1 MILLIDHY
9 DSFSFNLYQFIG
21 TLNSDIKVVRSDE
34 LTVPEVLE
42 LNPSHIVL
50 SPGPG
55 RPNEAGIYETLI
67 PAVAGKIPLLGVCL
81 GHQAL
86 AESFGGTVGFAKT
99 VMHGKS
105 SEVNI
110 IKDSKLFEGLPKHF
124 EAARYH
130 SLAVDRASL
139 PEELVVTAETADG
152 EIMDMEHK
160 SEPLYGVQFHPE
172 SILTPHGIEILKNF
186 LNMSV

>member
-86 AESFGGTVGFAKT
+86 AESFGGTVDFAKT

-152 EIMDMEHK
+152 EIMAMEHK
-160 SEPLYGVQFHPE
+160 SGPLYGVQFHPE

>member
-67 PAVAGKIPLLGVCL
+67 PAVAGKIPLLGVCSVIRPWRKV
-81 GHQAL
+81 L
-86 AESFGGTVGFAKT
+86 AA
-99 VMHGKS
+99 
-105 SEVNI
+105 
-110 IKDSKLFEGLPKHF
+110 P
-124 EAARYH
+124 
-130 SLAVDRASL
+130 
-139 PEELVVTAETADG
+139 
-152 EIMDMEHK
+152 
-160 SEPLYGVQFHPE
+160 
-172 SILTPHGIEILKNF
+172 
-186 LNMSV
+186 

>member
-1 MILLIDHY
+1 M
-9 DSFSFNLYQFIG
+9 
-21 TLNSDIKVVRSDE
+21 
-34 LTVPEVLE
+34 
-42 LNPSHIVL
+42 
-50 SPGPG
+50 
-55 RPNEAGIYETLI
+55 
-67 PAVAGKIPLLGVCL
+67 
-81 GHQAL
+81 

-152 EIMDMEHK
+152 EIMAMEHK
-160 SEPLYGVQFHPE
+160 SGPLYGVQFHPE